1 MPLDNASKL
10 SNEKNMTLSIEHI
23 STLAWVIKQTE
34 NFTCESV
41 ELYGVTCTTVECA
54 LHHAP
59 RARMYS
65 GVAVKIIVSVY
76 APKIVSLLEY
86 MYMHVVAN

>member
-34 NFTCESV
+34 NFTCESSST
-41 ELYGVTCTTVECA
+41 ELPQLSVHSTMRRGHACTQGWQ
-54 LHHAP
+54 L
-59 RARMYS
+59 
-65 GVAVKIIVSVY
+65 K
-76 APKIVSLLEY
+76 
-86 MYMHVVAN
+86 